1 MKCLCGYNQKP
12 DNVKILRAHL
22 EDCLTTGALKDM
34 HPAPVVIW
42 RNGLRVVEKLEEG
55 EVALELGITIQRAP
69 SSQKKIE
76 QKLIQAETSKMLLVQ
91 EKEEEGASPKEIV
104 EAIEELESSPA
115 GEEVVEKKNPAPRK
129 KAAPKKSSSKSNS
142 KKL

>member
-12 DNVKILRAHL
+12 DNVRILKAHL

-69 SSQKKIE
+69 SSQTKIE
-76 QKLIQAETSKMLLVQ
+76 QKLIQVETSKMLLVQ
-91 EKEEEGASPKEIV
+91 EKEEEGASPEEIV

-115 GEEVVEKKNPAPRK
+115 GEEVVEKK
-129 KAAPKKSSSKSNS
+129 KAAPKKSSNKSNS